1 MRHLPAPP
9 SNRSEGSIRVRLL
22 ALLVTAILAAA
33 CTSSGAGFTAGP
45 QPTPASAAPTAAA
58 SSAAPTAASVAPSTS
73 ASASAPGSAAPSAS
87 TAPSAPATASAA
99 PSASTQPSIAP
110 PSVTAA
116 PVSYPLTL
124 TDDENNQV
132 TLKAEPKKIVSITP
146 ATTEILFSLGVG
158 DRLIANTDADDYPP
172 QVKDLPHVATFN
184 SVDVEKIVGM
194 GADLVIAG
202 GNGFNKPDSLAQ
214 LRRLGIPVLVVYA
227 PNVDGVYHDF
237 QLIAQAVNRVDA
249 GNGLVASVR
258 SEFQSVAAK
267 TSALAKPRTFYEL
280 DATKEIYGPAD
291 DSFIVEMIAL
301 AGGAPITTGSPTVYS
316 IPLEKLVAADPE
328 VIVLGDAAYGTTAD
342 IVKGRA
348 GWATMTAV
356 KTGAIRP
363 IDDII
368 VTRPGPRLAEGLKA
382 LALAIHPDLVFAEPS
397 AIPSASAGASAVPS
411 LVPSASY

>member
-9 SNRSEGSIRVRLL
+9 SSRSEGSIRVRLL

-33 CTSSGAGFTAGP
+33 CTSGGARFTAGP
-45 QPTPASAAPTAAA
+45 QPTSASAAPTAAA
-58 SSAAPTAASVAPSTS
+58 TTPAATASVAPSAP
-73 ASASAPGSAAPSAS
+73 ASVAPSAPASVAPSAS
-87 TAPSAPATASAA
+87 TSASVAPATTA
-99 PSASTQPSIAP
+99 PSASESAQPSIAP

-132 TLKAEPKKIVSITP
+132 TLKGEPKKIVSITP
-146 ATTEILFSLGVG
+146 ATTEILFALGVG
-158 DRLIANTDADDYPP
+158 ERLIANTDADDYPP
-172 QVKDLPHVATFN
+172 QVTKLPHVATYN
-184 SVDVEKIVGM
+184 SVDVEKIVGL

-214 LRRLGIPVLVVYA
+214 LRRLGVPVLVVYA
-227 PNVDGVYHDF
+227 ANVDGVYHDF

-249 GNGLVASVR
+249 GNGLVAQVR
-258 SEFQSVAAK
+258 SEFQSVGQQTAA
-267 TSALAKPRTFYEL
+267 LPKPRTFYEL

-291 DSFIVEMIAL
+291 HSFIVEMITL
-301 AGGAPITTGSPTVYS
+301 AGGTPITTGSATVYS

-328 VIVLGDAAYGTTAD
+328 VIVLGDAAYGTTVD

-348 GWATMTAV
+348 GWSTMTAV

-368 VTRPGPRLAEGLKA
+368 VPRPGPRLAEGLKA
-382 LALAIHPDLVFAEPS
+382 LALAIHPDLVFGEPS
-397 AIPSASAGASAVPS
+397 PSPS
-411 LVPSASY
+411 PSASY